1 MGNCTSLELETL
13 TMNGMP
19 VAVWLLK
26 HYTHYDKLSAAD
38 RQVYD
43 NIMTSFL
50 AEFKNSSPKNNK

>member
-26 HYTHYDKLSAAD
+26 HYNAD
-38 RQVYD
+38 RETYD